1 MNDME
6 IKTYK
11 SKVYVE
17 EEQLE
22 DKDAVIE
29 MLAKRILTKVVQDGV
44 IKMTITNHEDKG
56 LFSIGSE
63 LQVVM
68 PEVEENEETAAED

>member
-1 MNDME
+1 ME
-6 IKTYK
+6 IKTYE
-11 SKVYVE
+11 SHVYVE

-22 DKDAVIE
+22 KNDGIME
-29 MLAKRILTKVVQDGV
+29 MLTKRILTGVVQDGV
-44 IKMTITNHEDKG
+44 IKMTIKKDEDKG

>member
-1 MNDME
+1 ME
-6 IKTYK
+6 IKTYE
-11 SKVYVE
+11 SYVYVD

-22 DKDAVIE
+22 EKDSIIE
-29 MLAKRILTKVVQDGV
+29 MLAKRILTSVVQDGV
-44 IKMTITNHEDKG
+44 IKMTITKQDNG

-68 PEVEENEETAAED
+68 PEVKENEETAAED